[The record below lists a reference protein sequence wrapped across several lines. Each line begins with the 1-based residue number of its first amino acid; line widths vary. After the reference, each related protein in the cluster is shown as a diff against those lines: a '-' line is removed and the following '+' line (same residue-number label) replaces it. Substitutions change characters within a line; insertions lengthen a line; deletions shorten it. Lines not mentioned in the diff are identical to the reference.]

1 MYAKSKICRYVG
13 MSKYANMKVAGRLLC
28 IYAGIQ
34 VCKDAGKKYKIIQ
47 VLKYTTM
54 IVWNYESVQSI
65 HVCKN
70 ANIKV

>member
-1 MYAKSKICRYVG
+1 MQIW
-13 MSKYANMKVAGRLLC
+13 KYAGRLLC

-54 IVWNYESVQSI
+54 IVWNYESVQMYAIMQISRY
-65 HVCKN
+65 VCIEKYSC
-70 ANIKV
+70 K